1 MVQRIILELGPWSWW
16 VLGLALLAAEV
27 VAPGV
32 FLVWIAIA
40 ALITGVLSLLLWD
53 TVVWGWQVQLI
64 VFALLSIIA
73 VLVGRRFIS
82 SSSGET
88 DEPLLNQRAQSLVG
102 RTAVLEKPIAE
113 GHGRVRLD
121 DTIWI
126 VEGPD
131 LPAGTRVRIVASHG
145 RHLTVESALPSPR
158 R

>member
-40 ALITGVLSLLLWD
+40 ALITGALSLLLWD
-53 TVVWGWQVQLI
+53 TVVWGWQVQFV
-64 VFALLSIIA
+64 VFALLSIVSVLIGRHFIA
-73 VLVGRRFIS
+73 S
-82 SSSGET
+82 SSKET

-121 DTIWI
+121 DTVWI

-131 LPAGTRVRIVASHG
+131 LPAGTRVRIVAGHG
-145 RHLTVESALPSPR
+145 RNLTVESA
-158 R
+158 